1 MVVTSFLFW
10 LNWLS
15 DFRMKLPPP
24 LREENVLLI
33 MDGHNSRENPLALA
47 LLRRARVKVYILP
60 SHTTHVLQ
68 MFDVGLASPL
78 KKEFTSKFRKEL
90 KKLNTTPSTMS
101 NTAKLRY
108 AAIKAFI
115 SAWDTVCTPINCE
128 STAKT
133 TGTYPVSAEAAKM
146 SPFVRKLTDAERE
159 KFEARKRRNENR
171 VSISG
176 RIITEAEFIVELA
189 NYLKVTPKNAKLCNL
204 QETIGA
210 FYSEIVHRF
219 LQDESVD
226 ARLLSTLPPFFSPNR
241 PPVFFT

>member
-1 MVVTSFLFW
+1 
-10 LNWLS
+10 
-15 DFRMKLPPP
+15 
-24 LREENVLLI
+24 

-90 KKLNTTPSTMS
+90 KKLNTTPST
-101 NTAKLRY
+101 
-108 AAIKAFI
+108 
-115 SAWDTVCTPINCE
+115 PINCE
-128 STAKT
+128 SAAKT